1 VIRSDLDDKP
11 VERSRT
17 VVCEECGDFEMG
29 KSYRGRSAS
38 DGERE
43 YADIDLPETCPV
55 CGGETTEERGE
66 SA

>member
-17 VVCEECGDFEMG
+17 VVCENCEEFEME
-29 KSYRGRSAS
+29 KSYRGRSPS

-43 YADIDLPETCPV
+43 YADIDLPEECPV
-55 CGGETTEERGE
+55 CGGDTTETGGE